1 MRRKIIAFGK
11 YYKDFLSALGEKE
24 VLKVKYVLSLLE
36 TEDRMPVK
44 FIKAIRD
51 GLYELRISYNGNI
64 YRIFFIFDEGQ
75 IVVLFN
81 GFQKKTQKTPPS
93 EIAKRRNI
101 MNTNEEM
108 LTDISA
114 ELDKEFGAPGTPE
127 RAKFDEEAYAFYT
140 SQILLDARKE
150 AGMTQSELADR
161 LSV

>member
-81 GFQKKTQKTPPS
+81 GFQKKTQKK
-93 EIAKRRNI
+93 EEYYEYKRRN
-101 MNTNEEM
+101 
-108 LTDISA
+108 
-114 ELDKEFGAPGTPE
+114 
-127 RAKFDEEAYAFYT
+127 
-140 SQILLDARKE
+140 
-150 AGMTQSELADR
+150 ADR
-161 LSV
+161 HQR

>member
-1 MRRKIIAFGK
+1 
-11 YYKDFLSALGEKE
+11 
-24 VLKVKYVLSLLE
+24 
-36 TEDRMPVK
+36 
-44 FIKAIRD
+44 
-51 GLYELRISYNGNI
+51 
-64 YRIFFIFDEGQ
+64 
-75 IVVLFN
+75 
-81 GFQKKTQKTPPS
+81 
-93 EIAKRRNI
+93 

-161 LSV
+161 LNVTKSYISRIEKGVITPSVATFYRIMHALGMRVEVVKPIV